1 MGDGWVLQGLKGG
14 EFPFLLLIFFKPD
27 LNKTELDYQ
36 LKKSTSSHLNGVSFQ
51 LGLRKQFALF
61 KVIVSPCAAVLGI
74 PELPQGLGFCYCPRF

>member
-14 EFPFLLLIFFKPD
+14 EFPFTDFFFKPD

-36 LKKSTSSHLNGVSFQ
+36 LKKIHILPFKWSFISTRFKKTICL
-51 LGLRKQFALF
+51 
-61 KVIVSPCAAVLGI
+61 KVIVSPCAALLGI